1 MKSIIIKN
9 ERVFVLT
16 NSTCDIFAF
25 NLSGAKEVIE
35 QQNEGYFSIFNYWNG
50 KPKKISVKQ
59 INDMLQANKMPLIG
73 K

>member
-25 NLSGAKEVIE
+25 NL
-35 QQNEGYFSIFNYWNG
+35 FT
-50 KPKKISVKQ
+50 
-59 INDMLQANKMPLIG
+59 NDFLEYGLNPII
-73 K
+73 